1 MQGTVV
7 RHSFFIRPERVKM
20 TKCYRSRALL
30 PTWCIA
36 IFLSVQNI
44 TFAFTLL

>member
-7 RHSFFIRPERVKM
+7 RHRFFIRPEKVKI
-20 TKCYRSRALL
+20 TKCYRSRAIQ

-36 IFLSVQNI
+36 TFLSVQNI